1 LGRRKSCGLALGNE
15 DWDHRRDQHRGKRD
29 SVGTRRY
36 QAMQEILSKV
46 HHLLTH
52 NVLTKIWAFLLV
64 SRVEFMVMGI
74 PVIALSA
81 LLAASRPTDLMG
93 DNAVRLGLLTA
104 VWYLAYWISSQVNC
118 IADYELDKTYKSR
131 LPRSIDILKGTR
143 TIWLMIA
150 VETVV
155 ASAIVVYLAITESRI
170 GLVVLWVA
178 GLFLIAAYSLEPLRF
193 KRRGFLNLVSLSL
206 ILYFLPALYIYYAM
220 APQMKI
226 LPLLALMGFSTQM
239 IGLLLVNQIEDYHE
253 DKQMNVLT
261 STVRWGL
268 KKASFVA
275 LLFTAVMSVVLLVV
289 FSIFARTPYAL
300 GSVAV
305 MLVAYAATLGYQ
317 FKLFEAAT
325 SWEVT
330 HTQVAAQRVRQLA
343 AQVPLW
349 FFVAGLPLMLVAGL
363 NLI

>member
-1 LGRRKSCGLALGNE
+1 
-15 DWDHRRDQHRGKRD
+15 
-29 SVGTRRY
+29 
-36 QAMQEILSKV
+36 MQEILSKV
-46 HHLLTH
+46 H
-52 NVLTKIWAFLLV
+52 NVLTQNVLIKIWAFLLV

-74 PVIALSA
+74 PVIAISA
-81 LLAASRPTDLMG
+81 LLAASRPNDLMG
-93 DNAVRLGLLTA
+93 AGAVRLGLPTA

-143 TIWLMIA
+143 TIWLMIT
-150 VETVV
+150 VESMV
-155 ASAIVVYLAITESRI
+155 ASAIVVYLAISESRL
-170 GLVVLWVA
+170 GLVVLWVV
-178 GLFLIAAYSLEPLRF
+178 GLFLVGAYALEPLRF
-193 KRRGFLNLVSLSL
+193 KRRGFLNLVTLSL

-220 APQMKI
+220 APQTKI
-226 LPLLALMGFSTQM
+226 LPLLALLGFSTQM

-268 KKASFVA
+268 KKASMVS
-275 LLFTAVMSVVLLVV
+275 LLFTGVMSVILLVV
-289 FSIFARTPYAL
+289 FSMLAKTPYAFVGL
-300 GSVAV
+300 AV
-305 MLVAYAATLGYQ
+305 MLVAYAATLRYH

-325 SWEVT
+325 SWEAT
-330 HTQVAAQRVRQLA
+330 HGQAAAQRVRQLA

-349 FFVAGLPLMLVAGL
+349 FFVAGMPLVLVAGM